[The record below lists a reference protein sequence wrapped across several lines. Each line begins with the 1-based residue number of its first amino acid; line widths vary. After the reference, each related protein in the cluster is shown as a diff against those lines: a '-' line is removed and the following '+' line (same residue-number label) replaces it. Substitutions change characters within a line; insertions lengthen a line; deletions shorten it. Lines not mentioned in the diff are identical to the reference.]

1 MLLEKLEQHQYDVC
15 VCNKYVYMILRI
27 HPPARTSSIFGKNLS
42 TSSER
47 PFMVNFWKAL
57 VSPVDLEAE
66 NADVYDELL
75 LVLQRLLPVP
85 ISALRQAAWVSTSF
99 NPWGSLPSNHLFRWC
114 LKVPKLAHFK
124 SKCCWATFSIGS
136 DVFLFAFT
144 FTNPWSQTPC
154 YSVLSPHLKNV
165 CVYTRAHKE

>member
-1 MLLEKLEQHQYDVC
+1 MISFLLSGVHSGVMLLEKLEQHQYDVC
-15 VCNKYVYMILRI
+15 VCNKYVYMSMRI

-99 NPWGSLPSNHLFRWC
+99 NPWGSLPSNHLFR
-114 LKVPKLAHFK
+114 
-124 SKCCWATFSIGS
+124 
-136 DVFLFAFT
+136 
-144 FTNPWSQTPC
+144 
-154 YSVLSPHLKNV
+154 
-165 CVYTRAHKE
+165 